1 MWAPLLASAAV
12 SYIAYSAAWPS
23 AQQWGSCI
31 HRMPDNTRCIALTF
45 DDGPSNET
53 HRILE
58 LLEFHCIT
66 ATFFVCGMNVKRRPD
81 TTREIVAAGH
91 NLGNH
96 TYSHPCL
103 LPCSAD
109 HVRDELTRTQQAI
122 HETTQL
128 FPTLFRAPYGLRS
141 PALRSLLPEL
151 GLTGIHWSVLG
162 HDWEWDAE
170 RISKYILRQ
179 TDSGSI
185 ICLHDGDRVQPTADR
200 SQTIQALQDLIPKLL
215 DLGYCFTRLAL

>member
-1 MWAPLLASAAV
+1 MDRVTRHTGSLNYLSFTASLLRFLS
-12 SYIAYSAAWPS
+12 
-23 AQQWGSCI
+23 
-31 HRMPDNTRCIALTF
+31 
-45 DDGPSNET
+45 
-53 HRILE
+53 
-58 LLEFHCIT
+58 
-66 ATFFVCGMNVKRRPD
+66 GMNVERRPD

-109 HVRDELTRTQQAI
+109 RVRDELTRTQQAI

-162 HDWEWDAE
+162 HDGSGMLNGFQNTSCA
-170 RISKYILRQ
+170 RQ
-179 TDSGSI
+179 IAAASFACMTETGFSPPQIDHRPYRH
-185 ICLHDGDRVQPTADR
+185 CKT
-200 SQTIQALQDLIPKLL
+200 
-215 DLGYCFTRLAL
+215 